1 MLYLP
6 SNKEDGGRPGRDRSR
21 PLAHGCRRL
30 RSAARDMT
38 TRHRHSHVTAP
49 RNITDEPRSRTMAS
63 STVRPDAE
71 DRPPE
76 DHLTRRLLE
85 SAATLAYDP
94 ATEVDWDTPLDK
106 DFHGASPEWS
116 TLYGTA
122 YWGELTEDQRK
133 ELTRQEA
140 ASVASTGIW
149 FEMILQQMVLRDV
162 YAKDPTSADVQW
174 ALTEIAEECRHSIMF
189 ARGAAEAG
197 RPALPAAPARGG
209 ARAGVQDTRVRR
221 GGVRGDPRRRGGPRR
236 HAARLDAGRAG
247 RALRPHHQQHPCR
260 RGIPAHE
267 VRPRGDPQAPQRR
280 GPGTTADQ
288 RPGHRHRVVR
298 DRHQHGEQGR
308 VRQRRTRWE
317 ACHRARRRPTS
328 TTSR

>member
-1 MLYLP
+1 
-6 SNKEDGGRPGRDRSR
+6 
-21 PLAHGCRRL
+21 
-30 RSAARDMT
+30 
-38 TRHRHSHVTAP
+38 
-49 RNITDEPRSRTMAS
+49 MAS

-106 DFHGASPEWS
+106 EFHGASPEWS

-122 YWGELTEDQRK
+122 YWSELTEAQRK

-189 ARGAAEAG
+189 ARGAQKLGAPAYRPRRFAVELGRAFKTLAFGEAAYAAILVAEEVLDVMQRDWMRDERVVPFVRTINNIHVVEESRHMKFARAETRRHLSGAG
-197 RPALPAAPARGG
+197 PVRRRINALVIAIASYVIVTSMVNKDVYTHAGLDGKRARDEAKANEHHKSMMRSSCSGLMDFLASAGLLTKPALVFYK
-209 ARAGVQDTRVRR
+209 RA
-221 GGVRGDPRRRGGPRR
+221 
-236 HAARLDAGRAG
+236 HL
-247 RALRPHHQQHPCR
+247 
-260 RGIPAHE
+260 I
-267 VRPRGDPQAPQRR
+267 
-280 GPGTTADQ
+280 
-288 RPGHRHRVVR
+288 
-298 DRHQHGEQGR
+298 
-308 VRQRRTRWE
+308 
-317 ACHRARRRPTS
+317 
-328 TTSR
+328 